1 MGHFVFTNTFI
12 LVYIYI
18 YVLYLSLLC
27 ICRYSYTYIHIRLD
41 LQVTT
46 RLALVMKLWLIA
58 TNPAGNKT
66 NVVGATGLDVM
77 MNASSYFPSSRPD
90 IFYG

>member
-1 MGHFVFTNTFI
+1 MEHIFTYQHKF
-12 LVYIYI
+12 VYIYI
-18 YVLYLSLLC
+18 F
-27 ICRYSYTYIHIRLD
+27 IYSYAYIHFRPD

-58 TNPAGNKT
+58 TNHAGNKT
-66 NVVGATGLDVM
+66 NVVDATGLDVM

-90 IFYG
+90 IF

>member
-1 MGHFVFTNTFI
+1 M
-12 LVYIYI
+12 
-18 YVLYLSLLC
+18 
-27 ICRYSYTYIHIRLD
+27 
-41 LQVTT
+41 TT
-46 RLALVMKLWLIA
+46 RLALVMKLWLTA

-77 MNASSYFPSSRPD
+77 MNASSYSPSSRPD